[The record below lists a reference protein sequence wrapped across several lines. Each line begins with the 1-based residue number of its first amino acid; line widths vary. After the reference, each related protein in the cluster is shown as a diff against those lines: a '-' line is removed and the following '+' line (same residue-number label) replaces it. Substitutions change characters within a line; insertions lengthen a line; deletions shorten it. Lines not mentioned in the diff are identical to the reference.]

1 MKKRLRTVF
10 LAARIKLATSVVSAM
25 EIMQRI
31 LRDGLSA
38 ALGDKSVLT
47 NVKNFRNSRLGFE
60 LVSAWRTGYRNPGFD
75 CSISLVPWLLAWCR

>member
-25 EIMQRI
+25 EIMQTI

-47 NVKNFRNSRLGFE
+47 NVENFRNSMYAGFRKP
-60 LVSAWRTGYRNPGFD
+60 VPPGGRAIEIPALTIQF
-75 CSISLVPWLLAWCR
+75 L